1 MTNTITIKEDK
12 DLLKVKKGDKIDD
25 QRPKDPRA
33 VPLETSK
40 ASYEYHEELIKEQT
54 TRNQ

>member
-1 MTNTITIKEDK
+1 MTNTIIKDEK
-12 DLLKVKKGDKIDD
+12 DVLKLKRGDKIDD
-25 QRPKDPRA
+25 QRPKDKRA

-40 ASYEYHEELIKEQT
+40 ASYEYYEALIKEQT

>member
-1 MTNTITIKEDK
+1 MTTITIKEDK

-25 QRPKDPRA
+25 QRPKDSRA
-33 VPLETSK
+33 VPLETSR
-40 ASYEYHEELIKEQT
+40 ASYEYYEELIKEQT